1 MLKQWLGRFM
11 PLSGN
16 NDLLSR
22 ILDGVLP
29 SFVLNRVLEENPSLD
44 KYDLAGIF
52 LEGCDRLDSKV
63 LPIFWNW
70 KSVRSMRGV
79 SDEMFDEMLL
89 SHMRLAGYRV

>member
-1 MLKQWLGRFM
+1 MLKQWLG
-11 PLSGN
+11 
-16 NDLLSR
+16 
-22 ILDGVLP
+22 
-29 SFVLNRVLEENPSLD
+29 
-44 KYDLAGIF
+44 
-52 LEGCDRLDSKV
+52 RLDSKV